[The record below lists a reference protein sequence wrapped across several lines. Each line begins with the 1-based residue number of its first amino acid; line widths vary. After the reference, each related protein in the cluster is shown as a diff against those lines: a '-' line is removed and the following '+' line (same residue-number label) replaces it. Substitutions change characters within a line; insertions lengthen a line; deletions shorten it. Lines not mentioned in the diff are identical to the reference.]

1 MAAEPGWQEALN
13 GRFPAWIKVPY
24 TFFVGL
30 LIPVYWV
37 AHGPANFLW
46 FSDIALF
53 GVLIALWFEHR
64 LLASMMALAVLLPEI
79 AWNVGFFG
87 KLLTGTDMIGLAA
100 YMFDPAIPL
109 LVRALSLFHVVLPPL
124 LVFMVYRLGYDERAL
139 RAQTL
144 LAWVVLPLSAVVA
157 TPENN
162 VNWALGWGE
171 HVPQPWMPG
180 WLWVLLLM
188 GMFPLTVYLPT
199 HWLLRRWPGSGAV
212 ADGEA
217 SCSRSR

>member
-1 MAAEPGWQEALN
+1 MAAELGWREALN
-13 GRFPAWIKVPY
+13 GGFPSWIKIPY
-24 TFFVGL
+24 TVFVGL

-53 GVLIALWFEHR
+53 GALVALWLEHR

-87 KLLTGTDMIGLAA
+87 KLLTGIEVTGLAA

-109 LVRALSLFHVVLPPL
+109 FVRALSLFHVFLPPL
-124 LVFMVYRLGYDERAL
+124 LVFMVYCLGYDGRAL

-144 LAWVVLPLSAVVA
+144 LAWVLLPLSALVA

-162 VNWALGWGE
+162 VNWTLGFGE

-180 WLWVLLLM
+180 WLWVLVLM
-188 GMFPLTVYLPT
+188 AGFPLAVYLPT
-199 HWLLRRWPGSGAV
+199 HWLLARWPGSGAAEDV
-212 ADGEA
+212 AR
-217 SCSRSR
+217 CSRPR

>member
-1 MAAEPGWQEALN
+1 MAAGLGWREALD
-13 GRFPAWIKVPY
+13 GGFSPWIKIPY
-24 TFFVGL
+24 TIFVGL

-53 GVLIALWFEHR
+53 GALIALWFEQR
-64 LLASMMALAVLLPEI
+64 LIASMMALAVLLPEI

-87 KLLTGTDMIGLAA
+87 KLLAGTDVIGLAA
-100 YMFDPAIPL
+100 YMFDPSIPL
-109 LVRALSLFHVVLPPL
+109 LVRGLSLFHVVLPPL
-124 LVFMVYRLGYDERAL
+124 LVFLVHRLGYDRRAL

-144 LAWVVLPLSAVVA
+144 LAWVVLPVSAVFA
-157 TPENN
+157 TPGNN

-180 WLWVLLLM
+180 WLWVLVLM
-188 GMFPLTVYLPT
+188 TAFPLVVYLPT
-199 HWLLRRWPGSGAV
+199 HWLLGRWFVPERRGPEV
-212 ADGEA
+212 
-217 SCSRSR
+217 